1 MPTRRSK
8 QQQQPEEEIILDP
21 HSSSP
26 SSEGVEQEEGD
37 SHRNHIIQNNE
48 SSAITSEEKSAVDE
62 DEYQVENDE
71 NKNEN
76 MGKKDSDQHQ
86 QQQTENNTVNSN
98 ESNINII
105 LHQQERTP
113 TQNLEYSEN
122 YNTLL
127 EDSTTTQNNGHSK
140 ELTTECVAHT
150 HMQQSNDNNHSGNE
164 KFNSTRKITPEYEEL
179 DIQEEEE
186 DHSSKRKISITI
198 NNTKSGLNDDNATT
212 VVTLQQVDLS
222 QNDDANN
229 SSGIVRTE
237 AATSTTTIE
246 INEPLEKESFLK
258 SLWTSKQKWQHFVE
272 KIIINHKSKI
282 EFLKALGNLMY
293 LGSRSRT
300 DVDLTEPAS
309 EEAEKENHLL
319 DILETEKI
327 STVITTIGWYQDY
340 VADKHKLQHK
350 NIQSDE
356 RFMYYHKVG
365 QFLRLIECFILL
377 VEIIFKTEYKS
388 KKTGRRNYWNV
399 IIITEI
405 IRAVLKLVAIFKSK
419 TNVPMFLNYTVL
431 PPDEE
436 TMNIPMANLLPV
448 APKIHP
454 FEKEKQ
460 ALEEY
465 KEKQRTQAKPRIGSR
480 SGRKIPSSDEMF
492 AVLSNS
498 KTSSHSVPTTTE
510 LGKQLGHASQ
520 HVYILLAGYDRAMDG
535 TRGKMLLYLSEV
547 IYACKPVV
555 YSFLLAKYGF
565 RSWTPFVVS
574 LLMELFSLYVSKKAV
589 SIIEG
594 EQRERVTTERPA
606 TSGMVIESEYNR
618 RVSSL
623 FNYLYRG
630 PLFELIMN
638 RVFKLILLPIL
649 KRIPLL
655 GGSLVGYIEY
665 IIMVQQFYFFCNPS
679 V

>member
-1 MPTRRSK
+1 MPPRKTHKSQTPQK
-8 QQQQPEEEIILDP
+8 QHNKEHQQHLDDP
-21 HSSSP
+21 HDKEVVEPVLQTTAAPTSMNEQTTEATISVDQNNLKQTHDDS
-26 SSEGVEQEEGD
+26 GVNNNDHHQHRTETTADNQHPQEE
-37 SHRNHIIQNNE
+37 
-48 SSAITSEEKSAVDE
+48 
-62 DEYQVENDE
+62 
-71 NKNEN
+71 
-76 MGKKDSDQHQ
+76 
-86 QQQTENNTVNSN
+86 NTVNSSN
-98 ESNINII
+98 HENNLIHQDEHQES
-105 LHQQERTP
+105 P
-113 TQNLEYSEN
+113 TQHLGYSEN

-127 EDSTTTQNNGHSK
+127 EESSLKENIPNDDSESSATCPNPSSTDHPNI
-140 ELTTECVAHT
+140 
-150 HMQQSNDNNHSGNE
+150 NE
-164 KFNSTRKITPEYEEL
+164 KFQSNMPEYEEL
-179 DIQEEEE
+179 DIQEE
-186 DHSSKRKISITI
+186 DPSSKRKISITI
-198 NNTKSGLNDDNATT
+198 NNTSSSMNNNSEEHDNHST
-212 VVTLQQVDLS
+212 VVTLQQVDLTS
-222 QNDDANN
+222 QNDD
-229 SSGIVRTE
+229 RTDS
-237 AATSTTTIE
+237 ATITTIE
-246 INEPLEKESFLK
+246 IKEPPEQESFLK

-272 KIIINHKSKI
+272 KIIINYKSRI

-300 DVDLTEPAS
+300 DVDLTGPAS
-309 EEAEKENHLL
+309 EESETENHLL

-350 NIQSDE
+350 NIQMDE
-356 RFMYYHKVG
+356 RFTYYHKVG

-399 IIITEI
+399 IILTEI
-405 IRAVLKLVAIFKSK
+405 IRAVLKLVAVFKSK

-436 TMNIPMANLLPV
+436 VVNMPMAQLLPV
-448 APKIHP
+448 APKYNP

-465 KEKQRTQAKPRIGSR
+465 REKQKTQAKPKIGTR

-492 AVLSNS
+492 AVLSRGKS
-498 KTSSHSVPTTTE
+498 AVPTTTE
-510 LGKQLGHASQ
+510 LEKQLGHASQ
-520 HVYILLAGYDRAMDG
+520 QVYILLAGHDKDMNG
-535 TRGKMLLYLSEV
+535 TRGKILLYLSEV
-547 IYACKPVV
+547 IYAFKPAV

-574 LLMELFSLYVSKKAV
+574 LLMELFSLYLSKKAV
-589 SIIEG
+589 SMIEG
-594 EQRERVTTERPA
+594 EQRDRVIMERPA
-606 TSGMVIESEYNR
+606 TSGMVIESEYR
-618 RVSSL
+618 RRLSSL

-630 PLFELIMN
+630 PMFELIMN

-649 KRIPLL
+649 KRVPLL

-665 IIMVQQFYFFCNPS
+665 LIMIQQFYFFCNPS